1 MSGLASIEW
10 MRRRRVLMAFVVLM
24 AAAAAFKLGD
34 EFRRLLFE
42 RGPDGAVDMHNLHR
56 WIVLWFRGEPIFQKS
71 NAALYPPATY
81 IMLWPFLGWTSF
93 ATARWIWASALV
105 AGLTATVLLI
115 LRASGAETTIEK
127 IFVTLLVLSI
137 NGTGVA
143 IGNGQLVPLILPAI
157 LAVTVLTER
166 AADSWLSDLAAAS
179 LLTWAMVKPSVT
191 LPFLWIFAIG
201 PKRWRVGLLLILIYL
216 ALTFVAAS
224 FQKEDLPTLVRSTLA
239 RASTATTQ
247 FPGTRNLHA
256 LLVVA
261 GLQRYLTLS
270 SAIIFVAQGALIC
283 FLRRANIW
291 VLLGIAALV
300 ARMWTYHRVYDDVLI
315 ALAELALFQ
324 IAKRESSP
332 VRRKIA
338 GALLLL
344 MALAML
350 CPARFLDYSK
360 LSWSSESIWICA
372 GIHTLLWLSTLAF
385 LINYA
390 RFDSKRTQETG
401 ARVMQY
407 ATS

>member
-1 MSGLASIEW
+1 MNGLASIEW
-10 MRRRRVLMAFVVLM
+10 MSKRRLLVAVVALM

-42 RGPDGAVDMHNLHR
+42 SRPDGAVDMHNLHR
-56 WIVLWFRGEPIFQKS
+56 WVGLWFRGEPIFQKS

-93 ATARWIWASALV
+93 AIARWIWAGAMV
-105 AGLTATVLLI
+105 TGLTATVLLI
-115 LRASGAETTIEK
+115 LRASGAETRIER
-127 IFVTLLVLSI
+127 IFVALLVLSI

-143 IGNGQLVPLILPAI
+143 VGNGQLILLILPAI
-157 LAVTVLTER
+157 LAVTVLAER
-166 AADSWLSDLAAAS
+166 GTGSWVSDLAAAS

-201 PKRWRVGLLLILIYL
+201 PKHWRVGLFLILIYL
-216 ALTFVAAS
+216 ALNFIAAS
-224 FQKEDLPTLVRSTLA
+224 FQKEDLPTLIRSTLA

-256 LLVVA
+256 LLVVTA
-261 GLQRYLTLS
+261 LQRWLTLS
-270 SAIIFVAQGALIC
+270 SAIVFVALGALIC

-344 MALAML
+344 LALAML
-350 CPARFLDYSK
+350 CPARFLDYSG

-372 GIHTLLWLSTLAF
+372 GIQTVLWLSTLGF
-385 LINYA
+385 LVNYA
-390 RFDSKRTQETG
+390 RFDSKPRQETNG
-401 ARVMQY
+401 RVLQH
-407 ATS
+407 AT

>member
-1 MSGLASIEW
+1 
-10 MRRRRVLMAFVVLM
+10 
-24 AAAAAFKLGD
+24 
-34 EFRRLLFE
+34 
-42 RGPDGAVDMHNLHR
+42 
-56 WIVLWFRGEPIFQKS
+56 
-71 NAALYPPATY
+71 
-81 IMLWPFLGWTSF
+81 
-93 ATARWIWASALV
+93 
-105 AGLTATVLLI
+105 
-115 LRASGAETTIEK
+115 
-127 IFVTLLVLSI
+127 
-137 NGTGVA
+137 
-143 IGNGQLVPLILPAI
+143 
-157 LAVTVLTER
+157 
-166 AADSWLSDLAAAS
+166 
-179 LLTWAMVKPSVT
+179 
-191 LPFLWIFAIG
+191 
-201 PKRWRVGLLLILIYL
+201 
-216 ALTFVAAS
+216 
-224 FQKEDLPTLVRSTLA
+224 LPTLVRSTLA

-256 LLVVA
+256 LLVVT
-261 GLQRYLTLS
+261 GLQRWLTLI
-270 SAIIFVAQGALIC
+270 SAIIFVTLGALIC

-401 ARVMQY
+401 ARVMQF